1 MLVLFN
7 GMHNAVFGL
16 IIEVSMWSKDKKGD
30 EEMSS
35 NVLNWLGD
43 NV

>member
-1 MLVLFN
+1 
-7 GMHNAVFGL
+7 
-16 IIEVSMWSKDKKGD
+16 MWSKDQKGD

-43 NV
+43 DV